1 MSCPDQKKERHMRM
15 RQLRTWSC
23 SLVLAA
29 TAIGL
34 LVVPDAGFA
43 LPAPQ
48 QGQQQPPKLE
58 LNLAQALRLALQ
70 QNLDLAFIDY
80 DRDIARQSIISAK
93 GLFEPIIDVGIPGA
107 TAVVGTVAGG
117 FGQAAPAVGGVGFSS
132 SESPSTT
139 ALAGAAVSE
148 SRGFNSQVRVTQR
161 FDFGFNYQVGYNVGR
176 STSNSTFTN
185 LNPSWNNTLGFAV
198 TQPLLRG
205 RGKEAS
211 GAQLLLAQRNAQVSD
226 RVFRTQ
232 VDTILFGV
240 VQAYWERVFAGRNL
254 DVAEQSLQLA
264 QEQLGRT
271 QAQVEVGMLAPVEET
286 QAEVAVAQ
294 RRNELIIARNGLEN
308 ATDNLRALLRAESLP
323 GGWETE
329 IDLTEVP
336 EVTPR
341 QADIAEAIRTA
352 LANRPEIATAR
363 AQISARQVEVN
374 STRNTMLPALD
385 VVGGVSFIGIGGDT
399 IVREPFPLQ
408 GVIEIVPGGYP
419 DALEQLFDLGFSTWR
434 VGFNFSMPIGNS
446 TAKGNYAQ
454 ATLNEDKARTELERT
469 EQQTILE
476 VRQAVRAVADAGE
489 LVTSTAATR
498 ELAEQQLAI
507 EQDRFDVGMSTN
519 FEVLTFQDDLA
530 RVQVQELRAMI
541 DYRNAQAALARATG
555 AIAETYGIQ
564 IQ

>member
-185 LNPSWNNTLGFAV
+185 LNPSWNNTLGFAFA
-198 TQPLLRG
+198 QPLLRG

-226 RVFRTQ
+226 QVFRTQ
-232 VDTILFGV
+232 VDAILFGV

-254 DVAEQSLQLA
+254 DVVEQSLQLA

>member
-1 MSCPDQKKERHMRM
+1 MRS
-15 RQLRTWSC
+15 RRLRTWSC
-23 SLVLAA
+23 VLVVAA

-34 LVVPDAGFA
+34 LVIPDAGFA

-48 QGQQQPPKLE
+48 QGQQEPATLE
-58 LNLAQALRLALQ
+58 LSLAQALRLALER
-70 QNLDLAFIDY
+70 NLDIAFIDY
-80 DRDIARQSIISAK
+80 DRDIGRQGIVSAE
-93 GLFEPIIDVGIPGA
+93 GLFDAVIDVGIPGA
-107 TAVVGTVAGG
+107 TAIIGTVSGG
-117 FGQAAPAVGGVGFSS
+117 FAQAAPAIGGVGFSS
-132 SESPSTT
+132 SESPSTS

-148 SRGFNSQVRVTQR
+148 SQGFNTQVRVRQQ
-161 FDFGFNYQVGYNVGR
+161 FDFGFNYQFGYNVGR

-185 LNPSWNNTLGFAV
+185 LNPSWNNTLGFAFA
-198 TQPLLRG
+198 QPLLRG

-226 RVFRTQ
+226 QVFRAQ
-232 VDTILFGV
+232 VDSILFGV
-240 VQAYWERVFAGRNL
+240 VQAYWERVFAERNL
-254 DVAEQSLQLA
+254 DVAERSLVLA
-264 QEQLGRT
+264 QEQLGKT
-271 QAQVEVGMLAPVEET
+271 QAQVELGMLAPVEET
-286 QAEVAVAQ
+286 QAKVAVAQ

-308 ATDNLRALLRAESLP
+308 ATDNLRALLKAESLP
-323 GGWETE
+323 GGWDTQ
-329 IDLTEVP
+329 IDLTETP

-341 QADIAEAIRTA
+341 QADIEEAIRTA

-363 AQISARQVEVN
+363 AQIAARQVSVN
-374 STRNTMLPALD
+374 STRNSMLPALD
-385 VVGGVSFIGIGGDT
+385 VVGGISFIGIGGDN
-399 IVREPFPLQ
+399 IVREPFPGQ
-408 GVIEIVPGGYP
+408 EIIEVIPGGYP
-419 DALEQLFDLGFSTWR
+419 DALGQLFDFGFPTWR

-476 VRQAVRAVADAGE
+476 VRQAVRAVGDAGE

-541 DYRNAQAALARATG
+541 DYRNAQAALARVTG